1 MKGEPVYMKIDP
13 KISRYVINMFPQLGD
28 MLEDDG
34 CLYTLL
40 LKAMYGCIQASALR
54 YALIKSFLVELG
66 YECSKTD
73 KCVFRRRVGD
83 KIFFFILYVD
93 DILAQVDEKEGQRL
107 WEHLRKRF
115 GEVQYEV
122 GEKLSYLGMQIE
134 IKDKGKIVDM
144 SFYVKK
150 LLEGMKVKQQACT
163 SVLSIVALVFQSER

>member
-1 MKGEPVYMKIDP
+1 MKIDP

-73 KCVFRRRVGD
+73 KCVS
-83 KIFFFILYVD
+83 
-93 DILAQVDEKEGQRL
+93 
-107 WEHLRKRF
+107 
-115 GEVQYEV
+115 
-122 GEKLSYLGMQIE
+122 LSYTLMISWR
-134 IKDKGKIVDM
+134 K
-144 SFYVKK
+144 
-150 LLEGMKVKQQACT
+150 
-163 SVLSIVALVFQSER
+163 